1 MCESNED
8 CDDDDLKS
16 NDTGTIGHRNTN
28 ICGVCH
34 TCDPV
39 LDNVDESS
47 IDNSGVGTVV
57 MCHDRE
63 KRKGDKENV
72 DCWLKCAA
80 FGDVGHQTIRNC
92 GVCHER
98 DPILDNVDDGGD
110 VATHNANDGEKIRG

>member
-1 MCESNED
+1 MRESNED

-47 IDNSGVGTVV
+47 IDNSGVVT
-57 MCHDRE
+57 CHDRE

-80 FGDVGHQTIRNC
+80 FGDVDHQTIHNC
-92 GVCHER
+92 GVCH
-98 DPILDNVDDGGD
+98 N
-110 VATHNANDGEKIRG
+110 GEKRKGGLEHVDCWLKGATYFCMYSLPDRF